1 MGWVVL
7 LLLLIGFPLMLVFA
21 ALSLSLWLVWAVL
34 GLVWAVLTFIFH
46 DPATALLIVAA
57 LFIGYRYGRRRQD
70 GDTRDGRLPRG
81 H

>member
-34 GLVWAVLTFIFH
+34 TFLFH

-70 GDTRDGRLPRG
+70 GVPRDGRLPRG